1 MRRHMKLVRLLLE
14 HAEAQCN
21 GHWYN
26 PPELKDYGAS
36 EVEYHVRLC
45 QEAGYIVAQV
55 VASPVVNGEPDRYQM
70 GRLTWAGHE
79 ELDRLRG

>member
-21 GHWYN
+21 GHRYN

-36 EVEYHVRLC
+36 EVEYHVMLC
-45 QEAGYIVAQV
+45 QEAGYHCG
-55 VASPVVNGEPDRYQM
+55 SRRCLSSGER
-70 GRLTWAGHE
+70 
-79 ELDRLRG
+79 

>member
-45 QEAGYIVAQV
+45 QEAGYIVAH
-55 VASPVVNGEPDRYQM
+55 VVNGEPDRYQM
-70 GRLTWAGHE
+70 GRLTG
-79 ELDRLRG
+79 RGTRS

>member
-1 MRRHMKLVRLLLE
+1 MIRHITLKETPMRRHMKLVRLLLE

-36 EVEYHVRLC
+36 EVESR
-45 QEAGYIVAQV
+45 
-55 VASPVVNGEPDRYQM
+55 
-70 GRLTWAGHE
+70 
-79 ELDRLRG
+79 